1 MCSSF
6 VCITKDVDAVIID
19 EVENADIEMTD
30 TEYDGDIEEM
40 GIGIKS
46 NQRTKRS
53 IKNISI
59 SSKLTSKSSRSSLSS
74 WSVNSSR
81 LVEDPIWVE
90 IHGETKEI
98 KRKC

>member
-1 MCSSF
+1 MCIHLS
-6 VCITKDVDAVIID
+6 TDVDAVIID
-19 EVENADIEMTD
+19 EVESAEMND

-40 GIGIKS
+40 GIEIHP
-46 NQRTKRS
+46 NHRTKRT
-53 IKNISI
+53 IKNF
-59 SSKLTSKSSRSSLSS
+59 SSSSKSSRSLLSS

-90 IHGETKEI
+90 IHGKTKKI

>member
-1 MCSSF
+1 MCIPLS
-6 VCITKDVDAVIID
+6 TDVDVEKID
-19 EVENADIEMTD
+19 EVESVEIEMTD

-46 NQRTKRS
+46 IQRTKRA

-59 SSKLTSKSSRSSLSS
+59 SSELTSKSSRSSLSS
-74 WSVNSSR
+74 WSVNLSR

-90 IHGETKEI
+90 IHGKTEKI

>member
-1 MCSSF
+1 M
-6 VCITKDVDAVIID
+6 VCIHLSTDVDAVIID
-19 EVENADIEMTD
+19 EVESADLEMND

-40 GIGIKS
+40 GIEIHP
-46 NQRTKRS
+46 NHRTKRT
-53 IKNISI
+53 IKNF
-59 SSKLTSKSSRSSLSS
+59 SSSSKSSRSLLSS

-90 IHGETKEI
+90 IHGKTKKI